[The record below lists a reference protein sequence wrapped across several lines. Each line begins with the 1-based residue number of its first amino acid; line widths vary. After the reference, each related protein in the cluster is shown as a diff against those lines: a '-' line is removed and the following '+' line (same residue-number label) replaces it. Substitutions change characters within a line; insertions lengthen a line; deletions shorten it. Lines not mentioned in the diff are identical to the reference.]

1 MSFQGQNIV
10 VGGDGQCDS
19 PGFCAKNLCYYLMES
34 TSEYIIHVEVLD
46 KLHVALASTN
56 MEREAVKR
64 SLAKTENDFNIIE
77 LVTDASSSIKKLLGK
92 ILN

>member
-1 MSFQGQNIV
+1 M
-10 VGGDGQCDS
+10 
-19 PGFCAKNLCYYLMES
+19 
-34 TSEYIIHVEVLD
+34 HVEVLD
-46 KLHVALASTN
+46 KWHVALASTN

-64 SLAKTENDFNIIE
+64 SWAKTENDFNIIE